1 MFLFKVS
8 SLREDNSA
16 SVERV
21 AYFLLLEMNVLTN
34 ASLIN
39 QLCELVF
46 AERRNLGQRLIESS
60 AEMGWQR
67 DHNKEKAGGWENGS
81 GKSVFTS
88 KYRNDAI
95 KIKKLVII
103 FSKYPFFFLEPQ
115 WLRMAESE
123 AELVFGWCLNY
134 QEFQF
139 KAWEFRTK
147 KAYLLL

>member
-1 MFLFKVS
+1 MLLQS
-8 SLREDNSA
+8 TNGHA
-16 SVERV
+16 S
-21 AYFLLLEMNVLTN
+21 
-34 ASLIN
+34 
-39 QLCELVF
+39 QLCDLVF
-46 AERRNLGQRLIESS
+46 AERHNLDQRLIESS

-67 DHNKEKAGGWENGS
+67 DHNKEKAGGWKNGS

-95 KIKKLVII
+95 EIKKLDII
-103 FSKYPFFFLEPQ
+103 FSKIFFSLKPQ

-134 QEFQF
+134 QKFQF

-147 KAYLLL
+147 KVYLLL